1 MAKTTVVVV
10 DDSALIRAL
19 LTEII
24 NAQPDMTVV
33 GAAADPY
40 QAREIIRTTNPD
52 VVTLDVQM
60 PRLDGIGAITAIRQT
75 NRMLPVIMLSA
86 LTRRGSRET
95 IEALQKILDE
105 MD

>member
-52 VVTLDVQM
+52 VVTLDVEM
-60 PRLDGIGAITAIRQT
+60 PRMDGLDFLEKIMRLRPMPVVMVSTLTERGADVTLR
-75 NRMLPVIMLSA
+75 A
-86 LTRRGSRET
+86 L
-95 IEALQKILDE
+95 
-105 MD
+105 